1 MTNIGKAQ
9 LPLNNLTNLDSS
21 NPIEVLEQDKYSN
34 SQSFFNLVFN
44 AEDKEKGTDVES
56 SSITT
61 DMNTA
66 EGVSTSFLLEG
77 IENVVR
83 NGNGQGGSYDFIQLN
98 SSIVELAV
106 SEFTMHRTIESEES
120 KIEQDASYEF
130 LVIVPLT
137 ALSQD
142 QLSQLHNYK
151 LSELN
156 MEASEGIKNSK
167 WDRVITVNSTVQENV
182 KNIPQEIRYNK
193 AKISS
198 SNSHILLLQSAQ
210 GNVARKPGV
219 NTIDRLAFHQLPA
232 PTHDIL
238 ERKYTVLGNE
248 DGTTIWIRDYK
259 TSQDIQA
266 SELKSLLTKVLK
278 EPLVKRVFFNGK
290 QIYNSKRS

>member
-278 EPLVKRVFFNGK
+278 EPLVNRVFFNGK

>member
-83 NGNGQGGSYDFIQLN
+83 NGNEQGGSYDFIQLN

-182 KNIPQEIRYNK
+182 KNTPQEIRYNK

>member
-21 NPIEVLEQDKYSN
+21 NPIEILEQDKYSN

-44 AEDKEKGTDVES
+44 AEDKEKATDVES

-83 NGNGQGGSYDFIQLN
+83 NGNEQGESYDFIQLN

-219 NTIDRLAFHQLPA
+219 NTIERLAFHQLPA

>member
-83 NGNGQGGSYDFIQLN
+83 NGNEQGGSYDFIQLN

-156 MEASEGIKNSK
+156 MEASEDIKNSK

>member
-278 EPLVKRVFFNGK
+278 EPLVNRVFSNGK
-290 QIYNSKRS
+290 QIYNSIRS

>member
-83 NGNGQGGSYDFIQLN
+83 NGNEQGGSYDFIQLN